1 LLALLVSTLLIYG
14 AISFAVVQRRRTIGI
29 LRALGATRRDVL
41 VIVLTEATVLG
52 VVGAGLGLLLGVG
65 IGRGLVQLVS
75 RTINDL
81 YFVVAVNETILPA
94 RSVVKALLAG
104 LGAALAGAGA
114 PPGGQSTSPPQCRNW
129 DFGAPCSKHARS
141 RCLASCSTPVA
152 PLRWL

>member
-52 VVGAGLGLLLGVG
+52 VVGAGLGLLLGFV
-65 IGRGLVQLVS
+65 IGHGLVQLVS

-81 YFVVAVNETILPA
+81 YFVVAVNETVLPA

-104 LGAALAGAGA
+104 LGAALAGALLPAIEGA
-114 PPGGQSTSPPQCRNW
+114 GSMPQL
-129 DFGAPCSKHARS
+129 G
-141 RCLASCSTPVA
+141 
-152 PLRWL
+152 